1 MICLDL
7 RMSEQNEPNWHVAR
21 TKGNPN
27 KGRQVLPCHFPDFGK
42 EGFKVF
48 AN

>member
-27 KGRQVLPCHFPDFGK
+27 KGSNVVAMPFHHFQQRRLQG
-42 EGFKVF
+42 VR
-48 AN
+48 